1 MVWLSIIVYL
11 FAPLGATEGVVLCFG
26 ADGHIMVESAP
37 MGFQCGQSSRRAG
50 ESTSCIHSAM
60 ESDFSIE
67 KSKSCIDIPL
77 IANIYGQSRCPDKNT
92 VLHINTPKLFRCPFF
107 QYDFADLAIGHT
119 SNQPLIKRHSTL
131 DSIQTVILLI

>member
-1 MVWLSIIVYL
+1 MVWLSVIVYF

-26 ADGHIMVESAP
+26 ADGHIMVETAP
-37 MGFQCGQSSRRAG
+37 LGFQCGQSSRSV
-50 ESTSCIHSAM
+50 EKSTSCMHSTI

-92 VLHINTPKLFRCPFF
+92 VLHIKTLTLFRCSFF
-107 QYDFADLAIGHT
+107 QSDFSDLVIGDT
-119 SNQPLIKRHSTL
+119 SNKPLIKRHSTL